1 MKQHFLKNGFAKMEQ
16 IIPLSEVTK
25 LQVLYDE
32 LLNDKKRTAGL
43 RSDLAG
49 EDTNEKVEKVEKVE
63 KITQIMRPSMI
74 EPQLSQSIVYQAA
87 LAKVKTLLGD
97 DMALDFD
104 MLINKAPMTNTETP
118 WHQDAAY
125 WIKMPDKRAVSCWV
139 ALDDVTEATGCMW
152 FIPKEND
159 DEILQHFSL
168 PNKGALYCKTN
179 AENAQCIPLN
189 AGGCTFHD
197 GFTLHFSKGNTTNNQ
212 RRALILN
219 FRPQAMIDLE
229 REQGI
234 DHTGDRKVRN
244 KKPKSPKGATSLT

>member
-1 MKQHFLKNGFAKMEQ
+1 MKQHFLKNGFSKLDQ
-16 IIPLSEVTK
+16 LIPISEVEK
-25 LQVLYDE
+25 LTVLYNE
-32 LLNDKKRTAGL
+32 LLNDKQRTAGL

-49 EDTNEKVEKVEKVE
+49 GESDEKVE

-74 EPQLSQSIVYQAA
+74 EPKLSESIVYQAA
-87 LAKVKTLLGD
+87 LAKAKELLGD
-97 DMALDFD
+97 DMELDFD

-125 WIKMPDKRAVSCWV
+125 WIKMPDKRAVSCWI
-139 ALDDVTEATGCMW
+139 ALDNVTEATGCMW
-152 FIPKEND
+152 FIPKNND
-159 DEILQHFSL
+159 NEILKHFSL
-168 PNKGALYCKTN
+168 PNKGALYCKTDTK
-179 AENAQCIPLN
+179 NAQCMPLN

-219 FRPQAMIDLE
+219 FRPKAMIALE
-229 REQGI
+229 REQGV

-244 KKPKSPKGATSLT
+244 KK